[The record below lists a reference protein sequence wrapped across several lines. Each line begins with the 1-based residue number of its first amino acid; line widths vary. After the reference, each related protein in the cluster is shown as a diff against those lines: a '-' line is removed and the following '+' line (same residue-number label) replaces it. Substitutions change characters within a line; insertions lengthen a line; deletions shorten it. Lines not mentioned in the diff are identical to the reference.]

1 MGREFICLSIDKNI
15 GQSQNPNNSS
25 TRHVIRWNAA
35 GKAGSSRVAAEKEKE
50 AAVKL
55 CMLAEMS
62 TV

>member
-1 MGREFICLSIDKNI
+1 MYLMESTSVHAMLGW
-15 GQSQNPNNSS
+15 QNAGA
-25 TRHVIRWNAA
+25 TRV
-35 GKAGSSRVAAEKEKE
+35 GAEEKE